1 MIEEIGTVED
11 AVISRLVEMD
21 REAFGSGGMN
31 EWHLVPLIRHGRVFA
46 IRREG
51 EIVGAIQYM
60 LDWDEPYKAYLVG
73 VSVCRHWQGKGV
85 GTQLLTESFRR
96 LIRYGLK
103 EVELTVAPENTRAV
117 KLYETK
123 FGFVTTGFRK
133 AEYGEGED
141 RLVMKCR
148 LPA

>member
-73 VSVCRHWQGKGV
+73 VSVRRQWQGKGV
-85 GTQLLTESFRR
+85 GTQLLTESFRH